1 MITRLF
7 LTCLLF
13 VCFTACQGQQAG
25 SAIYAGATPVHIHR
39 FDKKL
44 FELIETDSPA
54 IRQELLDEYP
64 KMLDVLGKGI
74 LNMRSV
80 DTPGFFE
87 KLVDFYSEPILKGLY
102 RDALTMYDQIDDIEQ
117 QLSYG
122 FTWLQEQFPEMS
134 IPALYMHVS
143 GFNQNVLAGDSLLSI
158 SIDKYLGYDYPLYQ
172 DFFYPFQRIQMQK
185 VQIAPD
191 YIRGWLLAEFP
202 FEGKE
207 NVLLER
213 MVYEGSIMYLVQEAA
228 PSLSPAELMGY
239 TEQEYNW
246 CKENEG
252 EIWKAMV
259 ERKHLYTPDHITT
272 SRYFEPAPSFFLA
285 DEAPGNL
292 GNFIGYQ
299 LIKQYMKQT
308 KNTPVG
314 LMQAKDA
321 QQVLTVSKYK
331 P

>member
-7 LTCLLF
+7 LTGLLS

-25 SAIYAGATPVHIHR
+25 SAVYADATPVHINR

-44 FELIETDSPA
+44 FELIQHDSPEK
-54 IRQELLDEYP
+54 QEQVLTEYP
-64 KMLDVLGKGI
+64 EMLDVLGKGI
-74 LNMRSV
+74 LNIRSV
-80 DTPGFFE
+80 NTPGFFD
-87 KLVDFYSEPILKGLY
+87 KLVNFYSEPTLKGLY
-102 RDALTMYDQIDDIEQ
+102 QDALTMYDRIDDIEL
-117 QLSYG
+117 QLGYG
-122 FTWLQEQFPEMS
+122 FTWLQEELPEIG
-134 IPALYMHVS
+134 IPAFYMHVS
-143 GFNQNVLAGDSLLSI
+143 GFNQNVLVGDSLLSI

-172 DFFYPFQRIQMQK
+172 DFFYPFQRIQMQQA
-185 VQIAPD
+185 QIVPD

-213 MVYEGSIMYLVQEAA
+213 MIYEGSITYMVAQAVPTLPA
-228 PSLSPAELMGY
+228 AELLGY

-246 CKENEG
+246 CQENEG
-252 EIWKAMV
+252 EIWKALI

-272 SRYFEPAPSFFLA
+272 SRYFEPTPSFFLA
-285 DEAPGNL
+285 EEAPGNL

-299 LIKQYMKQT
+299 IVKQYMKQT
-308 KNTPVG
+308 KNTPAE
-314 LMQAKDA
+314 LIKAKDY
-321 QQVLTVSKYK
+321 QQVLTASKYK

>member
-7 LTCLLF
+7 LTCLLS

-25 SAIYAGATPVHIHR
+25 STIYADATPVPINR

-44 FELIETDSPA
+44 FELIQNDSPA
-54 IRQELLDEYP
+54 IWEQLVAEYP
-64 KMLDVLGKGI
+64 EMLDVVGKGI

-80 DTPGFFE
+80 DTPGFFD
-87 KLVDFYSEPILKGLY
+87 KLVNFYSEPTLKGLY
-102 RDALTMYDQIDDIEQ
+102 QDALTMYNQVEDMEK
-117 QLSYG
+117 QLGYG
-122 FTWLQEQFPEMS
+122 FTWLQEQFSGMS

-143 GFNQNVLAGDSLLSI
+143 GFNQNVLVGDSLLSL

-172 DFFYPFQRIQMQK
+172 DFFYPFQRIQMQQVK
-185 VQIAPD
+185 IVPD

-213 MVYEGSIMYLVQEAA
+213 MIYEGSIIYLTEEAV
-228 PSLSPAELMGY
+228 PTLSEAELMDY

-252 EIWKAMV
+252 EIWKAIV

-272 SRYFEPAPSFFLA
+272 SRYFEPTPSFFLT

-292 GNFIGYQ
+292 GSFIGYQ
-299 LIKQYMKQT
+299 IVKQYIKQT
-308 KNTPVG
+308 KNTPAE
-314 LMQAKDA
+314 LMKVKDY
-321 QQVLTVSKYK
+321 QQVLTASKYK